1 MKSYCCCAD
10 VASNL
15 HFHFC
20 AEIKDRFFTTY
31 GREAPKTAMAFAM
44 NEDFSHVL
52 SKQMDHWSDP
62 RNDKINQMKKDIDD
76 TKNIMVQNIE
86 KVLERGER
94 IDLLVTRTEEMQE
107 QSYKFK
113 SGATDLKKKLWW
125 KNVKLWIVIAVLVIV
140 RPPHSS
146 SPSLLAIN

>member
-1 MKSYCCCAD
+1 
-10 VASNL
+10 
-15 HFHFC
+15 
-20 AEIKDRFFTTY
+20 
-31 GREAPKTAMAFAM
+31 MAFAM

-52 SKQMDHWSDP
+52 SKQMEHWSDP
-62 RNDKINQMKKDIDD
+62 RNDKISQMKKDIDD

-113 SGATDLKKKLWW
+113 SGATELKTKLWW
-125 KNVKLWIVIAVLVIV
+125 KNVKLWLVIACLVIV
-140 RPPHSS
+140 RSL
-146 SPSLLAIN
+146 SPLCSDLT

>member
-1 MKSYCCCAD
+1 
-10 VASNL
+10 
-15 HFHFC
+15 
-20 AEIKDRFFTTY
+20 
-31 GREAPKTAMAFAM
+31 MAFAM

-125 KNVKLWIVIAVLVIV
+125 KNMKLWIVIAVLVVV
-140 RPPHSS
+140 RTLVSRKCPAYLFSITVLMETPPYRFWFGSS
-146 SPSLLAIN
+146 HPPYAASRSPSAGKCKVIDA